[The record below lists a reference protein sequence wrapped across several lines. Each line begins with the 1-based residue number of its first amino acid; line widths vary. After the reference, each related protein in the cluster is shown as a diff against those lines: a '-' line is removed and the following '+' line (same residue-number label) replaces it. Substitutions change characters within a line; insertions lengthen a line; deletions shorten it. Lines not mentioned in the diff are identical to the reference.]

1 MLDLT
6 FEEEGAEL
14 EFREELVLRSRPT
27 ELRLRLCGVLSLTL
41 HCQQLARAGGGG
53 GGSAAVA
60 LVGFLTGA
68 FLLAFAWR
76 QTGQSLRCAGG
87 GGGGPVTWGA
97 QPRISGRQGAQ
108 HRGPAQ

>member
-87 GGGGPVTWGA
+87 GGGGG
-97 QPRISGRQGAQ
+97 GGL
-108 HRGPAQ
+108 